1 MAIPADLSV
10 YSNILKT
17 LYPQD
22 SVPEMMY
29 PDSPLLGLMPKDES
43 WSGEEYA
50 LSNRYAATT
59 GVSHDFTA
67 AQDNK
72 GAPAWARFRLT
83 DTQDYGL
90 FSIPGRVLRATKD
103 DKGALVRAMKA
114 SGDATFYKLRRRICA
129 ELYGNGG
136 AARGVIASG
145 QGTAVL
151 TLETVEDVKNF
162 EVGDVLVSSA
172 TDGTSGSVSVNTGT
186 IGAIDRDTGELTV
199 DTGVWHGD
207 FDDGDFLFIEGDFG
221 QGLAG
226 LDGWFP
232 MTAPTAGDD
241 WFGFDRSVDP
251 QRQAGLRYT
260 ATALVDGTIEKFLV
274 NFGVALNRVGARP
287 THIFMNPTL
296 WGRLVNELGAKAQY
310 ERQHAQG
317 AKGEIASIG
326 YDAVK
331 LMIPSGMVAI
341 LSDIDC
347 PEDRVYALKMST
359 MVLASRGA
367 MPGWIDDDGAG
378 KVLRETNAD
387 AIEGRI
393 GWYAN
398 VGCENPGQNGVADV
412 SALLA

>member
-1 MAIPADLSV
+1 MAVPADLAL
-10 YSNILKT
+10 YSNVLKT

-22 SVPEMMY
+22 SVPEIMY
-29 PDSPLLGLMPKDES
+29 PDSPLLGLLPKDES
-43 WSGEEYA
+43 WTGEEYA
-50 LSNRYAATT
+50 LSNRYAAIA
-59 GVSHDFTA
+59 GAAHEFEA

-72 GAPAWARFRLT
+72 RAPQWARFRLT

-90 FSIPGRVLRATKD
+90 FSVPGRVLRATKD

-114 SGDATFYKLRRRICA
+114 SGDATFYKLRRRICS
-129 ELYGNGG
+129 ELYGNSG
-136 AARGVIASG
+136 AARGRIASG
-145 QGTAVL
+145 QGTTTLVL
-151 TLETVEDVKNF
+151 SDAEDVKNF
-162 EVGDVLVSSA
+162 EVGDVLVSSV

-186 IGAIDRDTGELTV
+186 IGAIDRDSGELTLE
-199 DTGVWHGD
+199 GGGNWHAD
-207 FDDGDFLFIEGDFG
+207 FDDDDYLFIEGDFG

-226 LDGWFP
+226 MAGWFP
-232 MTAPTAGDD
+232 MTAPAPSDD

-260 ATALVDGTIEKFLV
+260 ASALTDGTIEKFLV

-317 AKGEIASIG
+317 AKGEIATIG
-326 YDAVK
+326 YDAIK

-341 LSDIDC
+341 LSDLDC

-367 MPGWIDDDGAG
+367 MPGWLDDDGN

-393 GWYAN
+393 GWYGN
-398 VGCENPGQNGVADV
+398 IGCENPGQNGVADV
-412 SALLA
+412 TALLA

>member
-1 MAIPADLSV
+1 MAIPADLAV

-29 PDSPLLGLMPKDES
+29 SDSPLFGLLPKDES

-50 LSNRYAATT
+50 LSNRYAAVT
-59 GVSHDFTA
+59 GVAHDFEA

-90 FSIPGRVLRATKD
+90 FSVPGRVLRATKD

-114 SGDATFYKLRRRICA
+114 SGDATFYKLRRRISM

-145 QGTAVL
+145 QGTANL
-151 TLETVEDVKNF
+151 QLETVEDVKNF
-162 EVGDVLVSSA
+162 EVGDVLVSSS

-186 IGAIDRDTGELTV
+186 IGAINRNTGVLTV
-199 DTGVWHGD
+199 DTGVWHAD
-207 FDDGDFLFIEGDFG
+207 FGNGDFLFIEGDFG
-221 QGLAG
+221 AGLAG

-232 MTAPTAGDD
+232 MTDPTPGDD

-260 ATALVDGTIEKFLV
+260 ASALTDGTIEKLLV

-287 THIFMNPTL
+287 GHMFMNPTL
-296 WGRLVNELGAKAQY
+296 WGRLVNELGAKAVY
-310 ERQHAQG
+310 ERQQAQG
-317 AKGEIASIG
+317 SKGAIATIG
-326 YDAVK
+326 YDAIK
-331 LMIPSGMVAI
+331 LMLPVGSVSI

-347 PEDRVYALKMST
+347 RAERVYALKMST
-359 MVLASRGA
+359 MILASRGT
-367 MPGWIDDDGAG
+367 MPGWLDDDGM

-398 VGCENPGQNGVADV
+398 LGCENPGQNGVADV
-412 SALLA
+412 SALL